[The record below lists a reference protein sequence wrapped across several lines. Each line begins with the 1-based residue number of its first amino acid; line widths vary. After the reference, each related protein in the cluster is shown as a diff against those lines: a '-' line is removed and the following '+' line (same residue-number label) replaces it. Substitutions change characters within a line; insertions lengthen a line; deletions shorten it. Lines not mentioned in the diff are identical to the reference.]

1 MIAELGHFALILAFV
16 MSLTLAV
23 LPFYAVTRN
32 HAGLMHVV
40 MPVTLVMAAGV
51 LVAFAALVWAFVTS
65 DFSVA
70 LVASHSHSAKPM
82 IYKISGTWGNHEG
95 SLLLWIVIL
104 VVFAALLALRGQHMP
119 LRLKVMTLGVQGV
132 VSAAFMAFSLFT
144 SNPFE
149 RLSPAPLDGNGLNPI
164 LQDPGL
170 ALHPPT
176 LYVGYVGLSMA
187 FSFAVAGLLDG
198 RIDRVWA
205 VSVRPWITAAW
216 CALTAGI
223 ALGSWWAYYE
233 LGWGGWWFWDPVENA
248 SLMPWLAAT
257 ALIHSISVV
266 AAREGFKSWT
276 VLLAIVAF
284 SLSLVGTFIVRSGL
298 LTSVHSF
305 ASDPARG
312 VFILGILL
320 VAIGV
325 PLALFAWRGP
335 QLAGDSGFDLVSR
348 EFGLL
353 VNNFLL
359 TAATIVVLIGTF
371 YPLALE
377 MINGARI
384 TVGPPYFDAT
394 FNPIMGALVVAMV
407 VGPVMAWRRGT
418 LPALKTVLLTA
429 GLAAVVSVLAALTL
443 ATDIGVAGIVGLAMT
458 AWLAAGILADVGHRL
473 GLGRRR
479 VAAAAGRAI
488 LLPVWGMWCAHFG
501 MVVFLLGALGNGL
514 FAGESVVRA
523 KPVDII
529 PLAGKE
535 FVFSGVEQRQ
545 GPNYVTLTAVLE
557 LRRNGAP
564 IAVMTPENRLY
575 TAERQTTTEAAIR
588 PRISGDDYAV
598 LGDGDA
604 ATGYTLRLYR
614 KPLVSW
620 VWAGAAM
627 MAIGGLLAAMG
638 RTGKSRQPAKAH
650 QPHESRES
658 TAPKGKG
665 MSA

>member
-16 MSLTLAV
+16 TSLVVSVVPLVGVARGNAAMMQLAV
-23 LPFYAVTRN
+23 PA
-32 HAGLMHVV
+32 
-40 MPVTLVMAAGV
+40 TLVMAAGV
-51 LVAFAALVWAFVTS
+51 FVAFAALVWAFVTS

-70 LVASHSHSAKPM
+70 LVTGHSHSAKPM

-104 VVFAALLALRGQHMP
+104 VSFAAILTYSGRAMPMVLKTRTLA
-119 LRLKVMTLGVQGV
+119 VQGIV
-132 VSAAFMAFSLFT
+132 TAAFLAFSLFT
-144 SNPFE
+144 SNPFA
-149 RLSPAPLDGNGLNPI
+149 RLSPAPLDGNGLNPV

-198 RIDRVWA
+198 RIDRAWA
-205 VSVRPWITAAW
+205 IYVRPWITAAW
-216 CALTAGI
+216 CALTIGI

-257 ALIHSISVV
+257 ALIHSVSVV
-266 AAREGFKSWT
+266 AARGIFKSWT
-276 VLLAIVAF
+276 VLLAILAF

-320 VAIGV
+320 LAIGI

-335 QLAGDSGFDLVSR
+335 QLTNDGGYDPVSR

-371 YPLALE
+371 YPLGLE
-377 MINGARI
+377 MVSGARI

-394 FNPIMGALVVAMV
+394 FNPIMGALVLAMAF
-407 VGPVMAWRRGT
+407 GPVMAWRRGT
-418 LPALKTVLLTA
+418 LPALRLVASCAIVAALAALLA
-429 GLAAVVSVLAALTL
+429 GLALVTGISLA
-443 ATDIGVAGIVGLAMT
+443 GLAGVGMT
-458 AWLAAGILADVGHRL
+458 AWLGGGILADIFHRVKRTGKAGVGARL
-473 GLGRRR
+473 
-479 VAAAAGRAI
+479 AAI
-488 LLPVWGMWCAHFG
+488 QMPVWGMWCAHLG

-514 FAGESVVRA
+514 FAAEAVVRA
-523 KPVDII
+523 KPGDVID
-529 PLAGKE
+529 LAGNE
-535 FVFSGVEQRQ
+535 ITFAGVEARQ
-545 GPNYVTLTAVLE
+545 GPNYVTSTAMLD
-557 LRRNGAP
+557 LRRDGQLLARLE
-564 IAVMTPENRLY
+564 PENRLY
-575 TAERQTTTEAAIR
+575 TAQRQTTTEAAIR
-588 PRISGDDYAV
+588 PRLTGDDYAV

-604 ATGYTLRLYR
+604 HKGYTLRLYH

-620 VWAGAAM
+620 IWAGAGL
-627 MAIGGLLAAMG
+627 MALGGLLAAIG
-638 RTGKSRQPAKAH
+638 RARR
-650 QPHESRES
+650 PHHGTELDIP
-658 TAPKGKG
+658 T
-665 MSA
+665 

>member
-16 MSLTLAV
+16 MSLMLAV

-32 HAGLMHVV
+32 HPGLMHVV

-488 LLPVWGMWCAHFG
+488 PLPVWGMWCAHFG

-514 FAGESVVRA
+514 FASESVVRA
-523 KPVDII
+523 KPGDII

-604 ATGYTLRLYR
+604 ETGYTLRLYR

-650 QPHESRES
+650 QPPESSES

-665 MSA
+665 MPA

>member
-16 MSLTLAV
+16 MSLMLAV

-488 LLPVWGMWCAHFG
+488 PLPVWGMWCAHFG

-514 FAGESVVRA
+514 FASESVVRA
-523 KPVDII
+523 KPGDII

-650 QPHESRES
+650 QPPESSES

-665 MSA
+665 MPA